1 MLRFANLDLE
11 GSTAAALLDG
21 AAHALDFTGGLLNDD
36 EEWGGFEADAEA
48 IRGYWDFALAAAAD
62 YLDGEGAGEE
72 G

>member
-1 MLRFANLDLE
+1 MRRFASQYNDS
-11 GSTAAALLDG
+11 GTAAFLDG
-21 AAHALDFTGGLLNDD
+21 AGCALDFTGGVLDD

-62 YLDGEGAGEE
+62 YLDAEGAGEE